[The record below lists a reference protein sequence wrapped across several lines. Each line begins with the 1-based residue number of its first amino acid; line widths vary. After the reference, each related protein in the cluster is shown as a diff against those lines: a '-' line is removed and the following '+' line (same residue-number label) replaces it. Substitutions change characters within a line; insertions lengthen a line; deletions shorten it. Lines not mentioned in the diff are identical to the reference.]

1 MASKP
6 GKEVT
11 VEVKNNNGRSR
22 SKSRT
27 RSQSRGRDKSVKITV
42 NSKPKGRGRRGRN
55 TRQSAQR
62 VANIVNKQL
71 RKSGV
76 TGPKPAI
83 TQKAVATLGTVGAN
97 TSNGTELEAS
107 IFLNPV
113 LVKDSSGSNAFGP
126 LQALGAQY
134 SMWKLNYCVVKLT
147 PMVGQSAV
155 SGTVARISLNPTA
168 TPSSTSWSGLGARYH
183 IDAVVGKPVTF
194 KLKPAQLGGPRE
206 GWWLTNTNDNAQDTL
221 GPSIEVHTFGQ
232 TQRTYQTGAYDGP
245 LFLLELSASWAFSG
259 YSANP
264 SLVNLEKDTDSNVA
278 VTFAGSAGNPLT
290 MEVPVGSLFAQRTAA
305 RSVQPSEYARAS
317 GTSTSE
323 TVWQVVGTAVDV
335 ISAAIPPPFGWLIKG
350 GWWFVKQVAGAPRSG
365 TRRYYVYASYQ
376 DALTNK
382 PAICTGGRADGRSTR
397 STVQTALQF
406 TQMNEPSTGIGQT
419 VVTLGR
425 AIPDN
430 NTQWKLV
437 FNPAN
442 VGPNTPNSGIYLAGT
457 YETHTLDIGINRAS
471 AFSRV
476 HLIVKVNAP
485 KLFNEEWEPL
495 PNPTPIPGLRLYG
508 GETHVGD
515 VLLRA
520 QVRGPDGADAFT
532 ATAYLVTMGR
542 DLVPRTSSLFR
553 LVKADAN
560 SWMQTNNGTG
570 AADWSLSRGV
580 WYIMLSFSGAT
591 STGWHWSNANLTNG
605 MKIYSTV
612 FSQLYNPV
620 PRIYTMM
627 LEMVGGPIPS
637 LLKENEEVGEQ
648 EVEDLEF
655 ELARQHNAISDEER
669 WCDTCDAAEPPPSE
683 EEDVSEEETDSE
695 TESDEDEIDE
705 VDRFDLH
712 DSSGSEP
719 EDDDVENSRV
729 TLLNTLV
736 NQGMDILRAAKISKR
751 AYPTHSEKIKRSV
764 YMDCL
769 ATGCSPASAWSEA
782 CKAARR
788 ATKSQ
793 EPQIS
798 ESRGHAE

>member
-42 NSKPKGRGRRGRN
+42 NSKSKGRGRRGRN

-264 SLVNLEKDTDSNVA
+264 SLVNLEKDTDNNVA

-335 ISAAIPPPFGWLIKG
+335 ISAAIPPPFGWLVKG

-365 TRRYYVYASYQ
+365 ARRYYVYASYQ

-382 PAICTGGRADGRSTR
+382 PAICTGGRADGRMTR

-419 VVTLGR
+419 VTTLGR
-425 AIPDN
+425 AVPEPD
-430 NTQWKLV
+430 TIWRLV
-437 FNPAN
+437 FDPAN
-442 VGPNTPNSGIYLAGT
+442 MGPTQPNAGVYLAGT
-457 YETHTLDIGINRAS
+457 YTSDTLKIGLTISENR
-471 AFSRV
+471 FSTV
-476 HLIVKVNAP
+476 HMIVRIGNP
-485 KLFNEEWEPL
+485 KLFNQEWEPL
-495 PNPTPIPGLRLYG
+495 PDPVPIPNLRLYG
-508 GETHVGD
+508 GITHIGD
-515 VLLRA
+515 VLLKA
-520 QVRGPDGADAFT
+520 QIQGPSGAATQFT
-532 ATAYLVTMGR
+532 ATAYVVRMKTTVT
-542 DLVPRTSSLFR
+542 PRTSNGWHITKEAQYSYMQ
-553 LVKADAN
+553 VAQASNGAN
-560 SWMQTNNGTG
+560 WGLNQ
-570 AADWSLSRGV
+570 GV
-580 WYIMLSFSGAT
+580 WYLMLSFGNGANNT
-591 STGWHWSNANLTNG
+591 WYWSHEAIAST
-605 MKIYSTV
+605 MKIYPTV
-612 FSQLYNPV
+612 FSQFLNPV
-620 PRIYTMM
+620 PRPYTTM
-627 LEMVGGPIPS
+627 LEMNNATIPT
-637 LLKENEEVGEQ
+637 LLEEH
-648 EVEDLEF
+648 
-655 ELARQHNAISDEER
+655 AAISEEER

-695 TESDEDEIDE
+695 TESDEDETDE